1 MNILIH
7 EGVGFFAG
15 TIIACSALPRVI
27 DIVRDSKAAKNE
39 SYARNAM
46 MVLGNSIWVVYG
58 ISGELLATACMCT
71 LSALL
76 NGTILVAAVRANRH
90 ERR

>member
-27 DIVRDSKAAKNE
+27 DIVRDPRVAKNE
-39 SYARNAM
+39 SYSRNAM
-46 MVLGNSIWVVYG
+46 LVLGNAIWVVYG
-58 ISGELLATACMCT
+58 ISGGLLPTACMCG
-71 LSALL
+71 LSGVL
-76 NGTILVAAVRANRH
+76 NGVILVAAFRANH
-90 ERR
+90 PERQ

>member
-27 DIVRDSKAAKNE
+27 DIVRHPPVARNE
-39 SYARNAM
+39 SYSRNAM
-46 MVLGNSIWVVYG
+46 LVLGNTIWVAYG
-58 ISGELLATACMCT
+58 ISGNLLATACMCA

-76 NGTILVAAVRANRH
+76 NGTILVAAFHANRH
-90 ERR
+90 EHK